1 VSQMES
7 AQVREV
13 ENVTVQAS
21 VREDTKGLIC
31 KVAFLEGE
39 LAEARQAQ
47 EMVEEKFHS
56 LSDALADGAWQLVVS
71 EMEHR
76 EEFEELSLPRA
87 WGVKL
92 CLAIV
97 GPSQVRSHLSASM
110 QVPALHHTEM
120 ARELTALRPAVS
132 SITELVLGRSP
143 NET

>member
-1 VSQMES
+1 MES
-7 AQVREV
+7 ARVREV

-21 VREDTKGLIC
+21 VREDTEGLIC
-31 KVAFLEGE
+31 KVALLEGE
-39 LAEARQAQ
+39 LAEERQAQ

-56 LSDALADGAWQLVVS
+56 LSDALADGVWRLVVS

-76 EEFEELSLPRA
+76 EEFEELSLLRA
-87 WGVKL
+87 WGVEL

-97 GPSQVRSHLSASM
+97 GPSQVRSHLSGSM

-120 ARELTALRPAVS
+120 ARELTTLQVVVS
-132 SITELVLGRSP
+132 SIAELVLGHSP